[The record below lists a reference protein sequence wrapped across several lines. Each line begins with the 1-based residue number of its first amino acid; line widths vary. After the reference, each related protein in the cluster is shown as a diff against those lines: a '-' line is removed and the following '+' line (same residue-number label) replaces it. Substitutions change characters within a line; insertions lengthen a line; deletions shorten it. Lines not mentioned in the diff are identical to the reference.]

1 MPAMPST
8 TASNEQVERG
18 ILQGAYCFKH
28 AEDIPAVAVNLLASG
43 SIMQQALAAGEQ
55 LTKLGYRVNIW
66 SVTSY
71 NELYREAV
79 SIDRWNRLHPED
91 KPKLSYIEQ
100 LFSKEDGV
108 FIAVSDY
115 MTSLSNSIAPWM
127 PDAFTALG
135 TDGYGLSESREALR
149 DYFEVSDKFIVQA
162 ALHQLY
168 KHSLIELET
177 LRQQLEPLGIDS
189 NKFYSAER

>member
-1 MPAMPST
+1 
-8 TASNEQVERG
+8 
-18 ILQGAYCFKH
+18 
-28 AEDIPAVAVNLLASG
+28 
-43 SIMQQALAAGEQ
+43 MQQALAASEH
-55 LTKLGYRVNIW
+55 LSELGYRVNIW

-91 KPKLSYIEQ
+91 KPKLSYIET
-100 LFSKEDGV
+100 LFTAEEGV

-115 MTSLSNSIAPWM
+115 MTSLTNSIAPWM
-127 PDAFTALG
+127 PDAFSALG

-149 DYFEVSDKFIVQA
+149 DYFEVSDTFIIQA

-168 KHSLIELET
+168 KQSSIDLDT
-177 LRQQLEPLGIDS
+177 LRQQLAPLNIDAD
-189 NKFYSAER
+189 KFYSAER